1 MSWGT
6 SGTSSEGHFLR
17 QGREESRASLPA
29 LSAHA
34 QKRAVQETRA
44 GWVLGEV
51 SPSLPRQ
58 PALGY
63 PVQEEGGD
71 EKRGRGRALGN

>member
-6 SGTSSEGHFLR
+6 SGISSEGHFLR
-17 QGREESRASLPA
+17 QGREESQASLPA
-29 LSAHA
+29 LSVHA
-34 QKRAVQETRA
+34 QKQVVQEARA

-51 SPSLPRQ
+51 SPNLPRQ

-71 EKRGRGRALGN
+71 EKRGRDRGLGN

>member
-6 SGTSSEGHFLR
+6 SGISSEGHFLR
-17 QGREESRASLPA
+17 QGREESRARRPA

-34 QKRAVQETRA
+34 QKRVVPEARA
-44 GWVLGEV
+44 GRVLGEV
-51 SPSLPRQ
+51 SLRLPRQ

-71 EKRGRGRALGN
+71 EKRGRGQSS